1 MYRHLGAD
9 KRKSQMLNSVAQ
21 WSHNALI
28 LAFAVLTALVV
39 FAI

>member
-1 MYRHLGAD
+1 
-9 KRKSQMLNSVAQ
+9 MLLTVAK

-28 LAFAVLTALVV
+28 LAMGLLTVALVV